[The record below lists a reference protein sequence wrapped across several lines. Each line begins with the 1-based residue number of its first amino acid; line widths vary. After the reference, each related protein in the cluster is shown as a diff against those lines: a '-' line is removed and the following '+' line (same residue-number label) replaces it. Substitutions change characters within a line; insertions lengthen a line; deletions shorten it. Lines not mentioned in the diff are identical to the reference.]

1 MLLVIP
7 SLYLSQ
13 GVCCDCIKGEHG
25 TEEFY
30 QNLANNIIALAK
42 LLRNENSKSIYI
54 IDSDS
59 FKGENNQLNVN
70 SICFISQ
77 TIDIP
82 IQVFSKFKSRE
93 ECEILLKGGVQ
104 RIVIDKPL
112 VERITNIDDLIKQ
125 YSPTR
130 VAFNFNQ
137 KELADNDDSSLKDYM
152 QYISGLGANR
162 LIFTFSSNNDIK
174 NTNNNNI
181 ETQLKELN
189 SLALEFNMK
198 ISLKNAVVSSTQLID
213 LSKREHKAIDSLIIG
228 EQLFEN
234 KFPCQKIWR
243 EVEQIVDAS
252 EK

>member
-59 FKGENNQLNVN
+59 FKGENNQLNIN

-77 TIDIP
+77 TVDIP

-93 ECEILLKGGVQ
+93 ESEILLRGGVQ
-104 RIVIDKPL
+104 RIVIDKSI
-112 VERITNIDDLIKQ
+112 VERISNIDDLIKQ

-137 KELADNDDSSLKDYM
+137 KELADNSDISLKDYM

-162 LIFTFSSNNDIK
+162 LVFTFSSNNDI
-174 NTNNNNI
+174 NNNNI

-189 SLALEFNMK
+189 KLALEFNLK
-198 ISLKNAVVSSTQLID
+198 ISLKNAVVSSTRLIN

-243 EVEQIVDAS
+243 EVEQIVDAR
-252 EK
+252 EE